1 MINKIKDL
9 DLNQSLV
16 GILWMIITTILFV
29 GVTATVRYLE
39 GEVPAPQAAFLRYAI
54 GTILL
59 IPSLISLT
67 KFRPHRPLMKKF
79 ILRGFVH
86 SIGVTLWFYAM
97 SVMPVAEVT
106 AIGFLT
112 YIFVSFGACFFLKE
126 TLHKHRLLAII
137 ISFIG
142 ALIILR
148 PGFKVIESGQISM
161 LLATVVFTMSYL
173 IAKVVSKER
182 TSSEIVAMLSIFTT
196 IFLIPSAIY
205 SWEPLSIEAL
215 LILTV
220 TAIIAT
226 IGHITMT
233 KAIKVAPMV
242 VTQPILFLQLVWA
255 SMVGLFIFN
264 EKFDPFVILGGTI
277 IMMCV
282 CYVSYKEHKLEKI
295 NSNENLQ
302 KII

>member
-1 MINKIKDL
+1 M
-9 DLNQSLV
+9 NQSII
-16 GILWMIITTILFV
+16 GILWMVLTTILFV

-54 GTILL
+54 GTLFL

-67 KFRPHRPLMKKF
+67 KIKPDKPLLQKF
-79 ILRGFVH
+79 VLRGLVH

-112 YIFVSFGACFFLKE
+112 YIFVSIGASIFLKE
-126 TLHKHRLLAII
+126 KLHRHRLAAIL

-142 ALIILR
+142 ALIVLR
-148 PGFKVIESGQISM
+148 PGFKVIESGQLGM
-161 LLATVVFTMSYL
+161 LMATVVFTVSYL
-173 IAKVVSKER
+173 IAKIVSKER
-182 TSSEIVAMLSIFTT
+182 SSSEIVAMLSIFTT

-205 SWEPLSIEAL
+205 SWEPLSIKAF
-215 LILTV
+215 LILSF
-220 TAIIAT
+220 TALIAT
-226 IGHITMT
+226 VGHITMT
-233 KAIKVAPMV
+233 KAIKAAPMV

-277 IMMCV
+277 IMLCV
-282 CYVSYKEHKLEKI
+282 CYVSYREHILGKKI
-295 NSNENLQ
+295 TSDALQ
-302 KII
+302 KVI

>member
-1 MINKIKDL
+1 
-9 DLNQSLV
+9 LNQSII
-16 GILWMIITTILFV
+16 GILWMVITTILFV

-54 GTILL
+54 GTVMLA
-59 IPSLISLT
+59 PSLITLT
-67 KFRPHRPLMKKF
+67 KFKPERSLFNKF
-79 ILRGFVH
+79 VLRGFVH

-112 YIFVSFGACFFLKE
+112 YIFVSIGASIFLKE
-126 TLHKHRLLAII
+126 KLHKHRLSAIL

-148 PGFKVIESGQISM
+148 PGFKVIESGQLGM
-161 LLATVVFTMSYL
+161 LIATMVFTASYL

-205 SWEPLSIEAL
+205 SWEPLSLEAL
-215 LILTV
+215 LILSF
-220 TAIIAT
+220 TALIAT
-226 IGHITMT
+226 LGHITMT
-233 KAIKVAPMV
+233 KAIKAAPMV

-255 SMVGLFIFN
+255 SMVGLFIFD
-264 EKFDPFVILGGTI
+264 EEFDLFVIIGGTV
-277 IMMCV
+277 IMLCV
-282 CYVSYKEHKLEKI
+282 CYVSYREHILGKKI
-295 NSNENLQ
+295 TSEALQ
-302 KII
+302 KVI

>member
-1 MINKIKDL
+1 MINKIKGYH
-9 DLNQSLV
+9 LNQSFV
-16 GILWMIITTILFV
+16 GILWMVLTTILFV

-67 KFRPHRPLMKKF
+67 KFKPEKPLMKKF
-79 ILRGFVH
+79 ILRGIVH
-86 SIGVTLWFYAM
+86 SIGVTMWFYAM

-106 AIGFLT
+106 SIGFLT
-112 YIFVSFGACFFLKE
+112 YIFVSFGACLFLKE
-126 TLHKHRLLAII
+126 TLHKHRLWAII

-148 PGFKVIESGQISM
+148 PGFKDIESGQISM

-205 SWEPLSIEAL
+205 SWEPISIKAF
-215 LILTV
+215 IVLTV

-226 IGHITMT
+226 VGHITMT

-264 EKFDPFVILGGTI
+264 EKFDPFVILGGAL

-282 CYVSYKEHKLEKI
+282 CYVSYKEHKLDKI
-295 NSNENLQ
+295 NSNETLQ
-302 KII
+302 KIV

>member
-1 MINKIKDL
+1 MINKIKGYH
-9 DLNQSLV
+9 LNQSLV
-16 GILWMIITTILFV
+16 GILWMILTTILFV

-59 IPSLISLT
+59 IPSLISLI
-67 KFRPHRPLMKKF
+67 KFKPEKPLMKKF

-86 SIGVTLWFYAM
+86 SVGVTLWFYAM

-112 YIFVSFGACFFLKE
+112 YIFVSFAACLFLKE
-126 TLHKHRLLAII
+126 KLHNHRLIAII

-148 PGFKVIESGQISM
+148 PGFKVIENGQISM
-161 LLATVVFTMSYL
+161 LLATVVFTMSYI
-173 IAKVVSKER
+173 IAKVVSNER

-205 SWEPLSIEAL
+205 SWEPISIKAL
-215 LILTV
+215 LVLTV

-226 IGHITMT
+226 VGHITMT

-264 EKFDPFVILGGTI
+264 EKFDPYVILGGTL

-282 CYVSYKEHKLEKI
+282 CYVSYREHKLDKI
-295 NSNENLQ
+295 NSNETLQ
-302 KII
+302 KIV

>member
-1 MINKIKDL
+1 M
-9 DLNQSLV
+9 NQSII
-16 GILWMIITTILFV
+16 GILWMVITTILFV
-29 GVTATVRYLE
+29 GVTASVRYLE

-54 GTILL
+54 GTVMLV
-59 IPSLISLT
+59 PSLITLT
-67 KFRPHRPLMKKF
+67 KFKPDRSLFNKF

-112 YIFVSFGACFFLKE
+112 YIFVSIGASIFLKE
-126 TLHKHRLLAII
+126 KLHKHRLSAIL

-148 PGFKVIESGQISM
+148 PGFKVIESGQLGM
-161 LLATVVFTMSYL
+161 LIATMVFTASYL

-205 SWEPLSIEAL
+205 SWEPLSLKAL
-215 LILTV
+215 LILSF
-220 TAIIAT
+220 TALIAT
-226 IGHITMT
+226 LGHITMT
-233 KAIKVAPMV
+233 KAIKAAPMV
-242 VTQPILFLQLVWA
+242 VTQPVLFLQLVWA
-255 SMVGLFIFN
+255 SMVGLFIFD
-264 EKFDPFVILGGTI
+264 EEFDLFVIIGGTV
-277 IMMCV
+277 IMICV
-282 CYVSYKEHKLEKI
+282 CYVSYREHVLGKKI
-295 NSNENLQ
+295 TSEALQ
-302 KII
+302 KVI

>member
-1 MINKIKDL
+1 M
-9 DLNQSLV
+9 NQSIV
-16 GILWMIITTILFV
+16 GILWMVITTILFV

-39 GEVPAPQAAFLRYAI
+39 GDVPAPQAAFLRYAI
-54 GTILL
+54 GTVLL
-59 IPSLISLT
+59 TPSLISLA
-67 KFRPHRPLMKKF
+67 KIKPDRPLLNKF
-79 ILRGFVH
+79 ILRGLVH

-112 YIFVSFGACFFLKE
+112 YIFVSIGASIFLKE
-126 TLHKHRLLAII
+126 KLHKHRLTAIL

-148 PGFKVIESGQISM
+148 PGFKVIETGQMGM
-161 LLATVVFTMSYL
+161 LIATMVFTASYL

-182 TSSEIVAMLSIFTT
+182 SSSEIVAMLSIFTT

-205 SWEPLSIEAL
+205 SWEPLSIKAF
-215 LILTV
+215 LILSF

-226 IGHITMT
+226 LGHITMT
-233 KAIKVAPMV
+233 KAIKAAPMV

-255 SMVGLFIFN
+255 SMVGLFIFD
-264 EKFDPFVILGGTI
+264 EGFDLFVILGGTI
-277 IMMCV
+277 IMLCV
-282 CYVSYKEHKLEKI
+282 CYVSYREHKLGKKI
-295 NSNENLQ
+295 TSEALQ
-302 KII
+302 KVI

>member
-1 MINKIKDL
+1 M
-9 DLNQSLV
+9 NQSIV
-16 GILWMIITTILFV
+16 GILWMVITTILFV
-29 GVTATVRYLE
+29 GVTASVRYLE

-54 GTILL
+54 GTVMLA
-59 IPSLISLT
+59 PSLITLT
-67 KFRPHRPLMKKF
+67 KFKPERSLFNKF

-112 YIFVSFGACFFLKE
+112 YIFVSIGASIFLKE
-126 TLHKHRLLAII
+126 KLHKHRLSAIL

-148 PGFKVIESGQISM
+148 PGFKVIESGQLGM
-161 LLATVVFTMSYL
+161 LIATMVFTASYL

-205 SWEPLSIEAL
+205 SWEPLSLEAL
-215 LILTV
+215 LILSF
-220 TAIIAT
+220 TALIAT
-226 IGHITMT
+226 LGHITMT
-233 KAIKVAPMV
+233 KAIKAAPMV
-242 VTQPILFLQLVWA
+242 VTQPVLFLQLVWA
-255 SMVGLFIFN
+255 SMVGLFIFD
-264 EKFDPFVILGGTI
+264 EEFDLFVIIGGTV
-277 IMMCV
+277 IMVCV
-282 CYVSYKEHKLEKI
+282 CYVSYREHILGKKI
-295 NSNENLQ
+295 TSEALQ
-302 KII
+302 KVI

>member
-1 MINKIKDL
+1 
-9 DLNQSLV
+9 LNQSII
-16 GILWMIITTILFV
+16 GILWMVITTILFV

-54 GTILL
+54 GTLML
-59 IPSLISLT
+59 APSLITLT
-67 KFRPHRPLMKKF
+67 KFKPNRSLFNKF
-79 ILRGFVH
+79 VLRGFVH

-112 YIFVSFGACFFLKE
+112 YIFVSIGASIFLKE
-126 TLHKHRLLAII
+126 KLHKHRLSAIL

-148 PGFKVIESGQISM
+148 PGFKVIESGQLGM
-161 LLATVVFTMSYL
+161 LIATMVFTASYL

-205 SWEPLSIEAL
+205 SWEPLSLEAL
-215 LILTV
+215 LILSF
-220 TAIIAT
+220 TALIAT
-226 IGHITMT
+226 LGHITMT
-233 KAIKVAPMV
+233 KAIKAAPMV
-242 VTQPILFLQLVWA
+242 VTQPVLFLQLVWA
-255 SMVGLFIFN
+255 SMVGLFIFD
-264 EKFDPFVILGGTI
+264 EEFDLFVIIGGTV
-277 IMMCV
+277 IMLCV
-282 CYVSYKEHKLEKI
+282 CYVSYREHILGKKI
-295 NSNENLQ
+295 TSEALQ
-302 KII
+302 KVI

>member
-1 MINKIKDL
+1 MQGCIK
-9 DLNQSLV
+9 LNQSII
-16 GILWMIITTILFV
+16 GILWMVLTTILFV

-54 GTILL
+54 GTLFL

-67 KFRPHRPLMKKF
+67 KIKPDKPLLQKF
-79 ILRGFVH
+79 VLRGLVH

-112 YIFVSFGACFFLKE
+112 YIFVSIGACIFLKE
-126 TLHKHRLLAII
+126 KLHRHRLAAIL

-142 ALIILR
+142 ALIVLR
-148 PGFKVIESGQISM
+148 PGFKVIESGQLGM
-161 LLATVVFTMSYL
+161 LMATVVFTASYL
-173 IAKVVSKER
+173 IAKIVSKER
-182 TSSEIVAMLSIFTT
+182 SSSEIVAMLSIFTT

-205 SWEPLSIEAL
+205 SWEPLSIKAF
-215 LILTV
+215 LILSF
-220 TAIIAT
+220 TALIAT
-226 IGHITMT
+226 VGHITMT
-233 KAIKVAPMV
+233 KAIKAAPMV

-277 IMMCV
+277 IMLCV
-282 CYVSYKEHKLEKI
+282 CYVSYREHILGKKI
-295 NSNENLQ
+295 TSDALQ
-302 KII
+302 KVI

>member
-1 MINKIKDL
+1 M
-9 DLNQSLV
+9 NQSII
-16 GILWMIITTILFV
+16 GILWMVITTILFV

-54 GTILL
+54 GTVLL
-59 IPSLISLT
+59 APSLITLT
-67 KFRPHRPLMKKF
+67 KFKTERSLFNKF
-79 ILRGFVH
+79 VIRGFVH

-112 YIFVSFGACFFLKE
+112 YIFVSIGASIFLKE
-126 TLHKHRLLAII
+126 KLHKHRLSAIL

-148 PGFKVIESGQISM
+148 PGFKVIESGQLGM
-161 LLATVVFTMSYL
+161 LIATMVFTASYL

-205 SWEPLSIEAL
+205 SWEPLSLKAL
-215 LILTV
+215 LILTF
-220 TAIIAT
+220 TAVIAT
-226 IGHITMT
+226 LGHITMT
-233 KAIKVAPMV
+233 KAIKAAPMV
-242 VTQPILFLQLVWA
+242 VTQPVLFLQLVWA
-255 SMVGLFIFN
+255 SMVGLFV
-264 EKFDPFVILGGTI
+264 FDEEFDLFVIIGGTV
-277 IMMCV
+277 IMLCV
-282 CYVSYKEHKLEKI
+282 CYVSYREHILGKKI
-295 NSNENLQ
+295 TSEALQ
-302 KII
+302 KVI